1 MRGPVET
8 TCYKVNQQRCRRES
22 MPIERMGKRERG
34 LMNRIGRTIQP
45 EEGKG
50 GEWLLSSDSSL
61 VAV

>member
-1 MRGPVET
+1 
-8 TCYKVNQQRCRRES
+8 
-22 MPIERMGKRERG
+22 MPIERMGKRERE

-50 GEWLLSSDSSL
+50 GEWLLSNDSSL